1 LHNADLA
8 QVSQA
13 GSVILAGCVWRVLII
28 EPLNWILER
37 GCQSMALDKE
47 IVARIAKLARLE
59 ITESDLEVMSQEL
72 SQILSWIEQL
82 EEVNIEGFEPMTSV
96 VKMDLKVREDV
107 VTDGDQADHFFV
119 VPKVIE

>member
-1 LHNADLA
+1 
-8 QVSQA
+8 
-13 GSVILAGCVWRVLII
+13 
-28 EPLNWILER
+28 
-37 GCQSMALDKE
+37 MALDKE

-82 EEVNIEGFEPMTSV
+82 KEGNIEGFEPMTSV

-107 VTDGDQADHFFV
+107 VTDGDQADDIVANAPERKDHFFV

>member
-1 LHNADLA
+1 
-8 QVSQA
+8 
-13 GSVILAGCVWRVLII
+13 
-28 EPLNWILER
+28 
-37 GCQSMALDKE
+37 MALDKE
-47 IVARIAKLARLE
+47 IVAHIAKLARLE

-82 EEVNIEGFEPMTSV
+82 EEVDIDGFEPMTSV

-107 VTDGDQADHFFV
+107 VTDGGQADDIVANAPERNDHFFV

>member
-1 LHNADLA
+1 
-8 QVSQA
+8 
-13 GSVILAGCVWRVLII
+13 
-28 EPLNWILER
+28 
-37 GCQSMALDKE
+37 MALDKE

-82 EEVNIEGFEPMTSV
+82 KEVNIEGFEPMTSV
-96 VKMDLKVREDV
+96 VEMDLKVREDV
-107 VTDGDQADHFFV
+107 VTDGDQADDIVANAPERKDHFFV

>member
-1 LHNADLA
+1 
-8 QVSQA
+8 
-13 GSVILAGCVWRVLII
+13 
-28 EPLNWILER
+28 
-37 GCQSMALDKE
+37 MALDKE

-82 EEVNIEGFEPMTSV
+82 EEVNIESFEPMTSV

-107 VTDGDQADHFFV
+107 VTDGDQADDIVANAPERKDHFFV